1 MEGYIN
7 KVEHERLL
15 AEVKTELENK
25 ASAYLYVL
33 YGTLVAGL
41 LTILVLWIK
50 IYNLNKRILCF
61 IQAHEL
67 EAKQL
72 FDAKANPERHI
83 KENRN
88 NGSVEDAQYGEKETF
103 ADRIARIED

>member
-1 MEGYIN
+1 MEGYID
-7 KVEHERLL
+7 KIEHERLL

-25 ASAYLYVL
+25 ASTYLYVL
-33 YGTLVAGL
+33 YGTLLVGL
-41 LTILVLWIK
+41 LTILALWFK
-50 IYNLNKRILCF
+50 IYNLNKRILSF

-72 FDAKANPERHI
+72 FDAKTNPERHI

-88 NGSVEDAQYGEKETF
+88 NGSIEEYGEKETY